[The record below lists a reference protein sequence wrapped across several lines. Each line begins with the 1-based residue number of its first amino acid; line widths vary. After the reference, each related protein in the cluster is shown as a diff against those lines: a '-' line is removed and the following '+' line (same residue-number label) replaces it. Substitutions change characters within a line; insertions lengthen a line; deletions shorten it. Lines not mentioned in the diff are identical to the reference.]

1 MTFRDYHLH
10 CTSATKDLFS
20 IDFNLANALWFIL
33 KDLSHTVQLTANPL
47 LNPFSNL
54 HGILDLK
61 LLEGIDMFFLNIL
74 TIKNYTQNL
83 LVIISTRTALQH
95 LFCIAQQISLEGF
108 RELENSAEIQGRIT
122 FGLVQIWKLTYLFS
136 KFTQNSPLWIH

>member
-47 LNPFSNL
+47 LNPFSDL

-95 LFCIAQQISLEGF
+95 LFCIAQ
-108 RELENSAEIQGRIT
+108 
-122 FGLVQIWKLTYLFS
+122 
-136 KFTQNSPLWIH
+136 